1 MMAERGLSIA
11 HTTIMRWVRHYAPE
25 FEKTLATGQPL
36 LARSCGNHGVADKV
50 RAPLHSTST
59 SRPRNSWQ
67 GQRAASDDIVPHVE
81 IRPRWRGIP
90 LALQASFD
98 YARCRADSEL
108 SLKMT
113 DADKIVAATF
123 AVARCGG
130 LGHSKPEDYIA
141 EYDIFLRL
149 LDERQATA
157 ERAKNDASPSPWKF
171 GS

>member
-1 MMAERGLSIA
+1 MREPWCCGQGASAIA
-11 HTTIMRWVRHYAPE
+11 FGFLLETKELVAAP
-25 FEKTLATGQPL
+25 K
-36 LARSCGNHGVADKV
+36 
-50 RAPLHSTST
+50 
-59 SRPRNSWQ
+59 
-67 GQRAASDDIVPHVE
+67 RAASDDIVSHVE
-81 IRPRWRGIP
+81 IKPRWRGIP
-90 LALQASFD
+90 LALQASSG

-108 SLKMT
+108 ILKMT

-149 LDERQATA
+149 LDEREATA
-157 ERAKNDASPSPWKF
+157 ERAENDASLSPWKF

>member
-1 MMAERGLSIA
+1 MRA
-11 HTTIMRWVRHYAPE
+11 HNFDREVIILCVRWYLRVQAQPAGPGGDDGGARFVDRAHDHHALGPPLRTGVR
-25 FEKTLATGQPL
+25 KTLAADQPL

-67 GQRAASDDIVPHVE
+67 GQRAASDDIVPHFE

-98 YARCRADSEL
+98 HARCRADSEL

-141 EYDIFLRL
+141 
-149 LDERQATA
+149 
-157 ERAKNDASPSPWKF
+157 
-171 GS
+171 